1 VLDDWRSELDML
13 GIGGEVEGEAGNGP
27 AASEESGSQS
37 LARFLVPDPENLV
50 ERASTIFRTAFGAIG
65 DATVIVLVAVFTAA
79 NPSAYRDG
87 LLSLVPRD
95 RRPRFAEVLD
105 DIGATLRWW
114 LVGQLVAMTVVG
126 TATWLLLTAIG
137 MPSAL
142 LLGLQAGLL
151 TFIPFL
157 GPIIGG
163 VAILLVAMSQGG
175 AMVLWAMGGYVLIQ
189 SIEGYLL
196 TPLVQQNTVDL
207 HPLLAITA
215 MILFGTLFGLLGI
228 ALATPLVVVIRLLVL
243 RLYVDD
249 ALGGAHQPAPA
260 PTDPD

>member
-1 VLDDWRSELDML
+1 
-13 GIGGEVEGEAGNGP
+13 
-27 AASEESGSQS
+27 
-37 LARFLVPDPENLV
+37 
-50 ERASTIFRTAFGAIG
+50 
-65 DATVIVLVAVFTAA
+65 
-79 NPSAYRDG
+79 
-87 LLSLVPRD
+87 VPRD

-142 LLGLQAGLL
+142 LLGLQAGIL

-163 VAILLVAMSQGG
+163 AAILLVAMSQGG